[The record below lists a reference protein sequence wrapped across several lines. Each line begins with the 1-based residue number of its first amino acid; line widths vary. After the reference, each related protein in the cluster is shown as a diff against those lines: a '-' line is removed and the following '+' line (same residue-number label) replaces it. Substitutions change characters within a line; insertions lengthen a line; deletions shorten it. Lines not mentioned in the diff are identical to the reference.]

1 MTTWKIDL
9 RRGWQVGLAFVVL
22 LILLTAGLVTL
33 AVLNPL
39 SLLTFLLGLG
49 ALGALAGAALLAY
62 WLWDFIHASYV
73 MDRNV
78 LVIHWGGYE
87 HQIPMA
93 QVQEVLL
100 GSELEGVRLQGVIRW
115 PGYFVGWGEAPATGP
130 LRFYASRSLQG
141 QVILRLEETAYA
153 LSPQEPEAFV
163 EALQERM
170 AMGPTQEVERTVRRP
185 SFLGWRF
192 WRDPQA
198 LIPLGVSLLLLVLLV
213 GLLAFRYPYLPPQI
227 VLQFSS
233 QGEPLLMAR
242 AARIFYLAL
251 LGTLFTLIDG
261 GLGLF
266 LYRRRPTASYFI
278 WDGLVV
284 LQASLWIAVL
294 TILINV

>member
-22 LILLTAGLVTL
+22 LILLAAGLVAL

-73 MDRNV
+73 LDRNV
-78 LVIHWGGYE
+78 LIIRWGGYE

-93 QVQEVLL
+93 QIREVLL

-115 PGYFVGWGEAPATGP
+115 PGYFVGWGESPTTGP
-130 LRFYASRSLQG
+130 LRFYASRPLKG

-153 LSPQEPEAFV
+153 LSPQNLEPFV
-163 EALQERM
+163 EALRERLT
-170 AMGPTQEVERTVRRP
+170 MGTTQEVERTVQRP
-185 SFLGWRF
+185 KFFGWTI
-192 WRDPQA
+192 WRDPRA

-213 GLLAFRYPYLPPQI
+213 GLLTFRYPYLPPQI
-227 VLQFSS
+227 VLQFSTD
-233 QGEPLLMAR
+233 GEPLLTAR
-242 AARIFYLAL
+242 AVRIFYLAL
-251 LGTLFTLIDG
+251 LGTLFVLIDG

-266 LYRRRPTASYFI
+266 LYRRRPMAAYFL

-294 TILINV
+294 TILLNV